1 MRMVITDPGNLMG
14 PWEVGTIKYYTLDPY
29 DFIEVDCRLPY
40 KASGQRQAPEENQV
54 QPNGRGEPGG
64 KDDDQG

>member
-1 MRMVITDPGNLMG
+1 MRMVITDPGSLMG

-40 KASGQRQAPEENQV
+40 KASGQR
-54 QPNGRGEPGG
+54 
-64 KDDDQG
+64 